1 MNRVDYIHL
10 FIGCLRINRAVG
22 MKLVT
27 KFGEKGVINLGKA
40 VPFLGGF
47 ISGTLDGVTTNII
60 GDKAKEIFL
69 VNNDVAKINE
79 KKYYA
84 QSK

>member
-1 MNRVDYIHL
+1 MY
-10 FIGCLRINRAVG
+10 AVG

-40 VPFLGGF
+40 VPLLGGV
-47 ISGTLDGVTTNII
+47 ISGTMDGVTTNVI

-69 VNNDVAKINE
+69 TNTNDSAETKR
-79 KKYYA
+79 YYA
-84 QSK
+84 QKL